1 MIGIVMPEN
10 EGLDLKASFH
20 HVERAR
26 HNAGYKASARTGNS
40 RMPNFIAILLR
51 GLLRHAV
58 NARPR
63 RQGDESAGCVDELGR
78 DADTGDISQG
88 DILHKSSSH
97 GLVTDP
103 FRHARHAMARAGLA
117 MSLSQA
123 ARIGVMTAQIMC
135 LAHMVNQHMFE
146 VRLCRGA
153 SMLPTLSLTGDLI
166 VYARLP
172 FLRWLSQLPFASQD
186 LRDRYPKVQPGL
198 PSGKQDPS
206 AGLGLQIGDVVV
218 STSPTHPAKT
228 VCKRVLGLPGDTILV
243 DPRDYMSEDAGLL
256 AAHAHADPM
265 LQALVAL
272 HSARTVTV
280 PPGHVWLTGDNLGN
294 STDSRQYGAVPMAL
308 IKGRVLARVYP
319 HPGWIR
325 SGLSNV
331 QAAMEP

>member
-1 MIGIVMPEN
+1 M
-10 EGLDLKASFH
+10 
-20 HVERAR
+20 
-26 HNAGYKASARTGNS
+26 T
-40 RMPNFIAILLR
+40 
-51 GLLRHAV
+51 
-58 NARPR
+58 
-63 RQGDESAGCVDELGR
+63 
-78 DADTGDISQG
+78 
-88 DILHKSSSH
+88 
-97 GLVTDP
+97 
-103 FRHARHAMARAGLA
+103 RAGLGR
-117 MSLSQA
+117 SLSQA

-172 FLRWLSQLPFASQD
+172 FLRWLSGLPFASQD
-186 LRDRYPKVQPGL
+186 LRDRFPKVQRGL

-206 AGLGLQIGDVVV
+206 AGLGLRIGDVVV

-243 DPRDYMSEDAGLL
+243 DPRDHLSEDAGLL
-256 AAHAHADPM
+256 AAHADPM
-265 LQALVAL
+265 LQALVSL

-294 STDSRQYGAVPMAL
+294 STDSRQYGPVPMAL

-319 HPGWIR
+319 QPGWIH
-325 SGLSNV
+325 SGLTK
-331 QAAMEP
+331 AEATMEP

>member
-1 MIGIVMPEN
+1 
-10 EGLDLKASFH
+10 
-20 HVERAR
+20 
-26 HNAGYKASARTGNS
+26 
-40 RMPNFIAILLR
+40 
-51 GLLRHAV
+51 
-58 NARPR
+58 
-63 RQGDESAGCVDELGR
+63 
-78 DADTGDISQG
+78 
-88 DILHKSSSH
+88 
-97 GLVTDP
+97 
-103 FRHARHAMARAGLA
+103 
-117 MSLSQA
+117 
-123 ARIGVMTAQIMC
+123 
-135 LAHMVNQHMFE
+135 
-146 VRLCRGA
+146 
-153 SMLPTLSLTGDLI
+153 MLPTLSLTGDLI